1 MLKVL
6 SANANLKEMA
16 LYHFYKLPISVE
28 LVVIN
33 FTDIDYIIDTLHL
46 ELNVKG
52 IKVGN
57 CVKTDDIKV
66 KPKGD
71 KLITCNIIIDV
82 EQVGIEVQ
90 TLMELFTTKKRDA
103 NIRVTGWYHSQI
115 GKVIIN
121 EKL

>member
-1 MLKVL
+1 MLRVL
-6 SANANLKEMA
+6 SVNANLKEMA

-33 FTDIDYIIDTLHL
+33 FADVDYIVDTLHL

-66 KPKGD
+66 YPKAD
-71 KLITCNIIIDV
+71 KIITCNIIIDV
-82 EQVGIEVQ
+82 EQIGIEVQ
-90 TLMELFTTKKRDA
+90 TLMELFTTKKKDA
-103 NIRVTGWYHSQI
+103 NIHITGWYHSQI
-115 GKVIIN
+115 GKILID
-121 EKL
+121 EKV

>member
-1 MLKVL
+1 MLRVL
-6 SANANLKEMA
+6 SVNANLKEMA

-33 FTDIDYIIDTLHL
+33 FADVDYIIDTLHL
-46 ELNVKG
+46 ELNIKG

-66 KPKGD
+66 PPKGD
-71 KLITCNIIIDV
+71 KIITCNIIVDV
-82 EQVGIEVQ
+82 ENVGIEVQ
-90 TLMELFTTKKRDA
+90 TLMELFTTKKSDA
-103 NIRVTGWYHSQI
+103 KIRVTGWYHSQI